1 MVSAYQIRTTHS
13 VSFSTV
19 SIVIFKCFIGFNN
32 EIVVCVCDFFSS
44 ADLDD
49 LLPPNDKDTSNAD
62 IELKSS
68 VDVYHAV
75 SRFLSLFKEKS
86 PAYSERLERVCR
98 YLLKSIESENP
109 KLSYIGVALNK
120 VYSIAW
126 IHHNRMMNHIAI
138 HIHEHF
144 DGNVRFM
151 LTT

>member
-1 MVSAYQIRTTHS
+1 MANAYQIRTTHS
-13 VSFSTV
+13 VSRHSLWFPF
-19 SIVIFKCFIGFNN
+19 VIRKSKQNDHQNN
-32 EIVVCVCDFFSS
+32 EFLVCIFSS
-44 ADLDD
+44 AELDD

-86 PAYSERLERVCR
+86 AAYSERLERVCR

-120 VYSIAW
+120 EYSIAW
-126 IHHNRMMNHIAI
+126 IRHIKLLLYKCCVCM
-138 HIHEHF
+138 EKLKP
-144 DGNVRFM
+144 GN
-151 LTT
+151 